1 MPMRTTTTLLTGLGL
16 TLAAGLVAAPLVAA
30 QEPAADDAAGPR
42 GTFNTEICTVDGLT
56 PAQCDCAWAF
66 VSKKLSPGDLKLAM
80 LLIASSSEDADVAR
94 KADQA
99 LDKSNASDKRRDA
112 LASETSALVI
122 EAEDA
127 CL

>member
-1 MPMRTTTTLLTGLGL
+1 MRTMTTFLTGIV
-16 TLAAGLVAAPLVAA
+16 LALAGGVASA
-30 QEPAADDAAGPR
+30 QEAGEASASRTTFDA
-42 GTFNTEICTVDGLT
+42 EVCKVDGLT
-56 PAQCDCAWAF
+56 AAQCDCAWKF
-66 VSKKLSPGDLKLAM
+66 LSEKLSPGDLKLAM
-80 LLIASSSEDADVAR
+80 LLLASSSEDAEVAK

-127 CL
+127 CM

>member
-1 MPMRTTTTLLTGLGL
+1 MRLTPALLSGLAL
-16 TLAAGLVAAPLVAA
+16 TLAGGITAA
-30 QEPAADDAAGPR
+30 QEPGADAGAPR
-42 GTFNTEICTVDGLT
+42 ATFNAEICKVDGLT
-56 PAQCDCAWAF
+56 DAQCECAWNF
-66 VSKKLSPGDLKLAM
+66 LSGKLPPGDLKLAM
-80 LLIASSSEDADVAR
+80 LLTASSSEDPEVAK

-127 CL
+127 CVK

>member
-1 MPMRTTTTLLTGLGL
+1 MSGLAL
-16 TLAAGLVAAPLVAA
+16 TLSGGIVAA
-30 QEPAADDAAGPR
+30 QDADGEGGAARATFDA
-42 GTFNTEICTVDGLT
+42 EICKVDGLT
-56 PAQCDCAWAF
+56 AAQCDCAWKF
-66 VSKKLSPGDLKLAM
+66 MSEKLSASDLKLAM
-80 LLIASSSEDADVAR
+80 LLIASSSEDAETAK

-127 CL
+127 CVK

>member
-1 MPMRTTTTLLTGLGL
+1 MRLNTAVLISLAL
-16 TLAAGLVAAPLVAA
+16 TLAGPVATA
-30 QEPAADDAAGPR
+30 QEPAADAAGSGSAR
-42 GTFNTEICTVDGLT
+42 STFDTEICTVDGLT

-66 VSKKLSPGDLKLAM
+66 LSGKLSASDLKLAM
-80 LLIASSSEDADVAR
+80 LLTASSSDDAETAK

-112 LASETSALVI
+112 LSSETSALVI

-127 CL
+127 CVK